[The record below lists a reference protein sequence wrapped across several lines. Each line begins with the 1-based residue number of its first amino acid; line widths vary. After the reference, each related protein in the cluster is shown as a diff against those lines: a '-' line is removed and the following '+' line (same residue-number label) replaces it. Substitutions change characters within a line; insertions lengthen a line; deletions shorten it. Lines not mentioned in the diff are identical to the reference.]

1 MPRRSAAQEGW
12 SMTVVLLTPEPAVVS
27 RFASGDE
34 NALVT
39 LYRQEFDGLLAA
51 AGEAL
56 GSDLTHYRGKVA
68 HKAMLDAWQTRERFQ
83 NPTALAAF
91 LEEAVRHEAAIQK
104 RKHAAL
110 HHRHGDVAA
119 HIAVPQVD
127 EAVRILM
134 DELHAPPVDHAAA
147 VEEVLSAKRAHA
159 KEHVERVAEKPRW
172 LQYGAIGV
180 VVVAAIFGAQR
191 FLDNAG
197 SEVAVDRALKGE
209 NVQNL
214 TSGRGQR
221 GTVTLRDGT
230 RASMGS
236 ETRLSIPEKFGGTQ
250 RTVELEGTATFTV
263 TPTTGDRQGVP
274 FAVRAGTATVTATGT
289 VFTVR
294 SYPEDKA
301 VYVQVT
307 EGTVEL
313 KDRMSGTVTPIKAG
327 DAVKF
332 ITDGTVTP
340 LDGVARDV
348 ALAWTR
354 DSIVFEQA
362 PLRVVV
368 PELVRWF
375 GLNAVLADSSIGDR
389 PVSMRVALASSGE
402 TTEALTKAADLTI
415 AFGKNDRLEFN
426 AAPAKPTAN
435 PRR

>member
-1 MPRRSAAQEGW
+1 
-12 SMTVVLLTPEPAVVS
+12 
-27 RFASGDE
+27 
-34 NALVT
+34 
-39 LYRQEFDGLLAA
+39 
-51 AGEAL
+51 
-56 GSDLTHYRGKVA
+56 
-68 HKAMLDAWQTRERFQ
+68 
-83 NPTALAAF
+83 
-91 LEEAVRHEAAIQK
+91 
-104 RKHAAL
+104 
-110 HHRHGDVAA
+110 
-119 HIAVPQVD
+119 
-127 EAVRILM
+127 
-134 DELHAPPVDHAAA
+134 
-147 VEEVLSAKRAHA
+147 
-159 KEHVERVAEKPRW
+159 
-172 LQYGAIGV
+172 
-180 VVVAAIFGAQR
+180 
-191 FLDNAG
+191 
-197 SEVAVDRALKGE
+197 VAVTRALKGE
-209 NVQNL
+209 NVQHL

-236 ETRLSIPEKFGGTQ
+236 ETRLSIPEKFAGTQ

-263 TPTTGDRQGVP
+263 TPTTGNRQSIP

-313 KDRMSGTVTPIKAG
+313 KDRTSGSVTHIRAG
-327 DAVKF
+327 DAVRF

-340 LDGVARDV
+340 LDAMARDV

-402 TTEALTKAADLTI
+402 ATDALTKAADLTI
-415 AFGKNDRLEFN
+415 AFGKNDLLEFN
-426 AAPAKPTAN
+426 AAPVKPTAN
-435 PRR
+435 PMR